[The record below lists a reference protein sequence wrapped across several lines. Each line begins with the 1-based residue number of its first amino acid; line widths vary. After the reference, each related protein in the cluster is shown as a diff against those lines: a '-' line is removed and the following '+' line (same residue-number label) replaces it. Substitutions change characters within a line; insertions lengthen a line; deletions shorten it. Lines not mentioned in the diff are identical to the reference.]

1 MTSDSR
7 FGTPVLDEVRFYF
20 SSMGIEGGSTTEEF
34 VITAV
39 PNPSCGGVSI
49 VVPSIYAEDVELF
62 VYDLA
67 GKVVRVL
74 SERNGSTFIWDGH
87 DSSGHEAP
95 TGTYIIR
102 GIVEDRTA
110 TVRFVKL

>member
-1 MTSDSR
+1 
-7 FGTPVLDEVRFYF
+7 LQ
-20 SSMGIEGGSTTEEF
+20 EF

-49 VVPSIYAEDVELF
+49 EVPSLYAEEAELF
-62 VYDLA
+62 VYDLS

-74 SERNGSTFIWDGH
+74 SERDGSSFIWDGC
-87 DSSGHEAP
+87 DSSGGEAP

-102 GIVEDRTA
+102 GVVQERSA